1 MISKEKIHDYTDI
14 YVESYMRALEKVHN
28 PDLAVQAAMG
38 IVTVLRTLEQQ
49 QEEVRKQENVMN
61 PLTDSLF
68 TALYRGEAPFFA
80 GMYAKKK
87 SEGEDEDGC

>member
-28 PDLAVQAAMG
+28 PDLAV
-38 IVTVLRTLEQQ
+38 LRTLDQQ
-49 QEEVRKQENVMN
+49 QEEMRKQENVMN

>member
-28 PDLAVQAAMG
+28 PDLAVQTAVG
-38 IVTVLRTLEQQ
+38 IVTVLRTLDQQ
-49 QEEVRKQENVMN
+49 QEEVQQQKNAMN
-61 PLTDSLF
+61 PLTTSLF
-68 TALYRGEAPFFA
+68 TALYGDEAPLFA
-80 GMYAKKK
+80 GMYANKK

>member
-38 IVTVLRTLEQQ
+38 IVTVLRTLDQQ
-49 QEEVRKQENVMN
+49 QEEVQQQKNAMN
-61 PLTDSLF
+61 PLATSLF
-68 TALYRGEAPFFA
+68 TALYGDEAPLFA
-80 GMYAKKK
+80 GMYAEKK
-87 SEGEDEDGC
+87 SEGEDEDGY

>member
-28 PDLAVQAAMG
+28 PDLAVQTAMG

-49 QEEVRKQENVMN
+49 QEEMRK
-61 PLTDSLF
+61 
-68 TALYRGEAPFFA
+68 
-80 GMYAKKK
+80 
-87 SEGEDEDGC
+87 

>member
-1 MISKEKIHDYTDI
+1 M
-14 YVESYMRALEKVHN
+14 
-28 PDLAVQAAMG
+28 
-38 IVTVLRTLEQQ
+38 LRTLEQQ
-49 QEEVRKQENVMN
+49 QEEMRKQENVMN